1 MRMLAEQAGVS
12 KSLIFFYFNNKAE
25 LYMALWNHAAEI
37 TYLFLDEYGSHEDG
51 LSFFD
56 ILDRCL
62 NAKAEMMRKYPDI
75 YRFVLRAYYEKDS
88 KVSSRIRES
97 YRKALMK
104 SGRDFAVQLQP
115 EAFRKGLD
123 LKQMYKTILLA
134 SEGFVYTS
142 VMNNRTDAD
151 TFEREYS
158 KLIGFWRELF
168 ERR

>member
-1 MRMLAEQAGVS
+1 M
-12 KSLIFFYFNNKAE
+12 
-25 LYMALWNHAAEI
+25 
-37 TYLFLDEYGSHEDG
+37 
-51 LSFFD
+51 
-56 ILDRCL
+56 
-62 NAKAEMMRKYPDI
+62 
-75 YRFVLRAYYEKDS
+75 LRAYYEKDS